1 MVLEIGDRR
10 NRQQGHDLMPF
21 NFKQYA
27 DITGQHEMALAA
39 QVGREAAEK
48 DALAASQRQQQIGLQ
63 ARGQEIQYQ
72 THLDNLMARRFSE
85 ERQQEY
91 QKSRD
96 LEQREFQRE
105 RDEEAERRDIGAF
118 RRTEKGRVAAETR
131 AEERREEGSRDAQTK
146 TEANSLTNELN
157 PNNFDD
163 PDDKTLASKY
173 RKELRKIE
181 SDPTLSTPAA
191 RIEARQKLIQTIR
204 NDGILAKTRAPSPI
218 QAAYDS
224 GQAHTGTQLRDYL
237 DREHEKSGGE
247 GVSPLL
253 TPQQRDMIDDGAI
266 LEWEGG
272 RNGAPLTPKLV
283 WPEQSPEQQHEN
295 EVELKELEAYNK
307 NVIKREAD
315 IAKRAAEIKK
325 EVIAAGGTITD
336 AEAKARA
343 TKEYPPISKPSRM
356 TGAEDRA
363 RDDKKTARRERL
375 AAARAERERRAE
387 LKKTSTGRA
396 ELADED
402 LDKVED
408 ADELLKDISGAE
420 EYRGTQKNVNNLNWM
435 NDDDLNDLKET
446 LGPELF
452 GEFER
457 KVKNIGVQEA
467 MKSLRAEIE
476 AKLTEATDEASVEG
490 IAPTGGEPEEPLDFA
505 PAAEPD
511 PDAPVADVEKEG
523 AVPVDPADDPEGVV
537 AKPTAGVFPDP
548 RPDTPEGQA
557 AKSQNKRYSDEAQ
570 RHIDSAEGGKKKGT
584 LTHDGKVWN
593 ATVNPTLVR
602 GERTG
607 WIILTRIEY
616 GEAGEPTKRI
626 TKHFNL
632 SDWAKEARRKARR
645 ANAKPQQ

>member
-1 MVLEIGDRR
+1 
-10 NRQQGHDLMPF
+10 MPF

-283 WPEQSPEQQHEN
+283 WPELSPDQQHEN

-325 EVIAAGGTITD
+325 EVIAADGTITD

-343 TKEYPPISKPSRM
+343 TKEYPPIMKPSRM

-457 KVKNIGVQEA
+457 KVNNIGVQEA

-505 PAAEPD
+505 PAAD

-523 AVPVDPADDPEGVV
+523 TVPVDPADDPEGVV
-537 AKPTAGVFPDP
+537 AKPTAGGLPDP
-548 RPDTPEGQA
+548 RPETTEEE
-557 AKSQNKRYSDEAQ
+557 AKTEKAKAENLYYADEFQ
-570 RHIDSAEGGKKKGT
+570 SHIDSTEGGKKKGQYFFS
-584 LTHDGKVWN
+584 GKTWD
-593 ATVNPTLVR
+593 ATVDPTMVR
-602 GERTG
+602 ESGTG
-607 WIILTRIEY
+607 WIILTRTEY
-616 GEAGEPTKRI
+616 GDPQKGTK
-626 TKHFNL
+626 TKTIKKHISL
-632 SDWAKEARRKARR
+632 KAWAAAELRQEVSD
-645 ANAKPQQ
+645 NAKQQ